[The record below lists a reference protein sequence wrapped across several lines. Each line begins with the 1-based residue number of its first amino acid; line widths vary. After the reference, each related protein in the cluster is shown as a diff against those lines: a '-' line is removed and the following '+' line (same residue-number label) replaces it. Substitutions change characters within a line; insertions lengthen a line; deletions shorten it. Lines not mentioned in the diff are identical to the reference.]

1 MRRQGW
7 DKMAKI
13 VADDAAVYKLD
24 GKKAV
29 PWILFVM
36 FFGVLNETVFNIS
49 TPKVAAQ
56 YDLSPTGVSWII
68 TVFFITFGIGT
79 VVYGKLADMYSV
91 RSLITN
97 GLIIYALGALV
108 GFLMQ
113 QWYAAVIIGR
123 AIQGVGASAIPA
135 LIMIVTARYFT
146 PSDRS
151 KLFGIL
157 ASTSSFAIGIG
168 PVLGGIISAYIHWSA
183 LFLLSLIPLL
193 SIPFF
198 RRTFPVEVKR
208 AGSMDV
214 PGLLMLGVSV
224 TAFVFWFTDPSWL
237 LLLLGIAALGAFIW
251 RIRTAAEPFIQPEL
265 FRSRSYRTGLLAG
278 TLLFVVMTGMP
289 FVLPLFLSG
298 VHGFNTDRIGLMLF
312 PGSISAVVF
321 GTLAGQLAARKGA
334 NYVAYIG
341 LLLVGA
347 ALLGVMFMMTQW
359 IWYIAFML
367 IPLYIGFSFV
377 QTGLYDKL
385 AQVIPLELMGVG
397 MGLFGLITQ
406 LSGAF
411 GTAAIAQVLNKDW
424 LGHNI
429 VPMFDLGAST
439 AYWNLLVGFIVLI
452 IIAWLLYRLAFGYKR
467 DVS

>member
-1 MRRQGW
+1 MV
-7 DKMAKI
+7 KI

-56 YDLSPTGVSWII
+56 YDLSSTGVSWII

-91 RSLITN
+91 RSLIAN
-97 GLIIYALGALV
+97 GLVIYALGALV

-168 PVLGGIISAYIHWSA
+168 PVVGGIISAYIHWSA

-198 RRTFPVEVKR
+198 LRKFPVEVRR
-208 AGSMDV
+208 AGSMDI
-214 PGLLMLGVSV
+214 PGLLMLAVSV
-224 TAFVFWFTDPSWL
+224 TSFVIWFTDPSWL

-321 GTLAGQLAARKGA
+321 GTLAGRLAARKGA

-367 IPLYIGFSFV
+367 IPLYIGFAFV

-397 MGLFGLITQ
+397 MGLFGLVSQI
-406 LSGAF
+406 SGAF
-411 GTAAIAQVLNKDW
+411 GTAAIAQVLNKEW
-424 LGHNI
+424 LGLSI

-439 AYWNLLVGFIVLI
+439 AYWNLLIGFIVLI
-452 IIAWLLYRLAFGYKR
+452 ILAWLLYRLAFGYKR

>member
-1 MRRQGW
+1 ME
-7 DKMAKI
+7 KI
-13 VADDAAVYKLD
+13 IADDAAVYKLD

-97 GLIIYALGALV
+97 GLVIYALGALV

-113 QWYAAVIIGR
+113 QWYVAVIIGR

-135 LIMIVTARYFT
+135 LIMVVIARYFT

-168 PVLGGIISAYIHWSA
+168 PVVGGIISAYIHWSA
-183 LFLLSLIPLL
+183 LFLLSLFPLF

-198 RRTFPVEVKR
+198 RRTFPVEAKR
-208 AGSMDV
+208 AGSVDI

-224 TAFVFWFTDPSWL
+224 AAFIFWFTDPSWL
-237 LLLLGIAALGAFIW
+237 LLLMGIAALGAFIW
-251 RIRTAAEPFIQPEL
+251 RVCTAAEPFLQPEL
-265 FRSRSYRTGLLAG
+265 FRNVSYRTGLLAG

-298 VHGFNTDRIGLMLF
+298 VHGFDTDRIGFMLF

-321 GTLAGQLAARKGA
+321 GTIAGRLAASKGA

-341 LLLVGA
+341 LLLIGA

-367 IPLYIGFSFV
+367 IPLYIVSHSSKPDSM
-377 QTGLYDKL
+377 TSWPKL
-385 AQVIPLELMGVG
+385 
-397 MGLFGLITQ
+397 FHW
-406 LSGAF
+406 S
-411 GTAAIAQVLNKDW
+411 
-424 LGHNI
+424 
-429 VPMFDLGAST
+429 
-439 AYWNLLVGFIVLI
+439 
-452 IIAWLLYRLAFGYKR
+452 
-467 DVS
+467 